1 MTPADMHLSPMKIA
15 PSTVLTPA
23 QAAAALLTPAQRDA
37 MKAKIATTAKSFEST
52 FIAQMMGSMFKDV
65 DMGGGET
72 GDQFK
77 SIMMDAIAK
86 KITANGGIGLSSS
99 IRAEML
105 KLQGLN

>member
-1 MTPADMHLSPMKIA
+1 MTPYGMNLAPMNIA

-23 QAAAALLTPAQRDA
+23 QAAAAALTPAQREA
-37 MKAKIATTAKSFEST
+37 IKAKIAVTAKTFEST
-52 FIAQMMGSMFKDV
+52 FIAQMMGNMFQGV

-72 GDQFK
+72 GNQFK

-99 IRAEML
+99 IKAEML
-105 KLQGLN
+105 KLQGLS